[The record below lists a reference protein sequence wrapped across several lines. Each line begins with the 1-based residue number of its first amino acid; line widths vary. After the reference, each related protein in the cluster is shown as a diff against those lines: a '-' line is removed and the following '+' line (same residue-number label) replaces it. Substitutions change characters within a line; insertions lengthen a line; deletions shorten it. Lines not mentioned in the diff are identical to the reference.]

1 MLACVTSDLASG
13 KIFVCMWSH
22 LCCYTARFNLG
33 AASIAISCVVRLYH
47 TNTCRTY
54 KDLEFTFA
62 LAVAAAEQLVD
73 LLKPQQQEAK
83 RQELIVVASL
93 IDKVPNLAGLT
104 RTCEVFRA
112 AALVVSDSSI
122 AKDPMFASIAV
133 TADQWVPMLEVPV
146 HSLRQWMV
154 QKKTEG
160 FVLTGLEQTAESISL
175 PQFAFAAKSILLL
188 GREREGIPADLL
200 EIMDHTVE
208 IPQLGLIRSLNVHV
222 SGAIAMYEYTKQQSP
237 VSTL

>member
-1 MLACVTSDLASG
+1 MLHVQ
-13 KIFVCMWSH
+13 
-22 LCCYTARFNLG
+22 
-33 AASIAISCVVRLYH
+33 
-47 TNTCRTY
+47 
-54 KDLEFTFA
+54 DLEFTFVLA
-62 LAVAAAEQLVD
+62 LAAAEQLVD
-73 LLKPQQQEAK
+73 LVRPQQQEAK

-93 IDKVPNLAGLT
+93 IDKMPNLAGLT

-154 QKKTEG
+154 QKKAEG
-160 FVLTGLEQTAESISL
+160 FVLTGLEQTAESVSL
-175 PQFAFAAKSILLL
+175 PQFDFAAKSILLL

-222 SGAIAMYEYTKQQSP
+222 SGAIAMYEYTKQQL
-237 VSTL
+237 VRTL